1 MNSLKLWLSQQ
12 LSVTTEHYL
21 ISGIE
26 FVIYT
31 LLIMGAYMMFKKYIL
46 EKVKVKINEKKW
58 NFGNYLIKH
67 KLFSRVAILIP
78 LAAINVVA
86 SINSNHKIVE
96 LGETITM
103 SLMYIFVTL
112 FSFSFLN
119 ASIDI
124 ASNKGFKKLPLKPI
138 SQVLKIVL
146 TLLCAILVYSKMI
159 NSSPSS
165 IFAGLGALSA
175 ILMFVFKDTIL
186 SVVAS
191 IQITAHQLVE
201 KGDWITVPNL
211 GVDGDV
217 EEVNLNII
225 RIKNFDMTETIIP
238 THSLMNNSF
247 KNYRKMFE
255 RGRRIK
261 RSITLDS
268 NSVIHLDPDKIKLLK
283 KVNILKD
290 YIEEK
295 QKSIINTETN
305 YPSLFMNERYLT
317 NIGTFRRYIVEYL
330 KNHPEISNECTIL
343 VRQLENKGEG
353 IPIELYCFTHNTGWI
368 HNENVMADI
377 FDHLYAVAKYFD
389 LNIYQKPTGKD
400 FQRL

>member
-1 MNSLKLWLSQQ
+1 
-12 LSVTTEHYL
+12 
-21 ISGIE
+21 
-26 FVIYT
+26 
-31 LLIMGAYMMFKKYIL
+31 MMFKKYIL
-46 EKVKVKINEKKW
+46 EKVKIKINEKKW

-67 KLFSRVAILIP
+67 KLFSRVAILVP

-86 SINSNHKIVE
+86 SINTNPKIVE

-103 SLMYIFVTL
+103 SLMYIFITL
-112 FSFSFLN
+112 FSFSFLS
-119 ASIDI
+119 ASVDI
-124 ASNKGFKKLPLKPI
+124 ANNKGFKRLPLKSI
-138 SQVLKIVL
+138 SQVLKIIL
-146 TLLCAILVYSKMI
+146 AILCVILVYSKLI
-159 NSSPSS
+159 GSSPSS

-191 IQITAHQLVE
+191 IQITVYETVQ
-201 KGDWITVPNL
+201 KGDWITVPSL
-211 GVDGDV
+211 DVDGDV

-225 RIKNFDMTETIIP
+225 RVKNFDNTETIIP
-238 THSLMNNSF
+238 THALMNNSF

-268 NSVIHLDPDKIKLLK
+268 NSVVHLNKDKIEMLK
-283 KVNILKD
+283 KVNILKS

-295 QKSIINTETN
+295 QNSIVNTESDC
-305 YPSLFMNERYLT
+305 PSRFMNERHLT
-317 NIGTFRRYIVEYL
+317 NIGTFRRYIIEYL
-330 KNHPEISNECTIL
+330 NNHPEISKECTIL

-353 IPIELYCFTHNTGWI
+353 IPIELYCFTYNTGWI
-368 HNENVMADI
+368 QNESIMADI
-377 FDHLYAVAKYFD
+377 FDHLYTVAKHFD
-389 LNIYQKPTGKD
+389 LTIYQSPTGKD